1 MMAYGAGQWTARQAE
16 AGFFGPSDHLEASAD
31 GNWGLGFPEKGK
43 TPVGN
48 ASAEYLKQYHAW
60 YAGNPDEKVIYLT
73 FDAGYENGNTEPILD
88 ALKKHHAPAA
98 FFLVGNYL
106 ETSPELVKR
115 MVSEGHIVGN
125 HTYHHPDMSKISSKE
140 AFQKE
145 LSDLETLYE
154 QTTGQKMKR
163 YYRPPQENT
172 VKAICRWQRIWDI
185 RPFSGAWPMWT
196 GMKTNSPRRKR
207 PLKSF

>member
-1 MMAYGAGQWTARQAE
+1 MAYGAGQWTADRQKQD
-16 AGFFGPSDHLEASAD
+16 FSALRIIWKRLQTET
-31 GNWGLGFPEKGK
+31 GVWVFLKRK

-163 YYRPPQENT
+163 YYRPT
-172 VKAICRWQRIWDI
+172 
-185 RPFSGAWPMWT
+185 SG
-196 GMKTNSPRRKR
+196 KIQ
-207 PLKSF
+207 

>member
-1 MMAYGAGQWTARQAE
+1 
-16 AGFFGPSDHLEASAD
+16 
-31 GNWGLGFPEKGK
+31 
-43 TPVGN
+43 
-48 ASAEYLKQYHAW
+48 
-60 YAGNPDEKVIYLT
+60 
-73 FDAGYENGNTEPILD
+73 
-88 ALKKHHAPAA
+88 
-98 FFLVGNYL
+98 
-106 ETSPELVKR
+106 

-163 YYRPPQENT
+163 YYRPPQGKYSESNLQMAKDMGYQT
-172 VKAICRWQRIWDI
+172 
-185 RPFSGAWPMWT
+185 FSGAWPMWT